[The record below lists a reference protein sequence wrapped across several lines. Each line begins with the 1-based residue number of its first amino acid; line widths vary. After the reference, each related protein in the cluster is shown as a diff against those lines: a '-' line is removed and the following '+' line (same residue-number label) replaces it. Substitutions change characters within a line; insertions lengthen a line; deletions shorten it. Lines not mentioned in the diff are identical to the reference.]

1 MFNQVDKSLLPPQL
15 AGVTKKTSAADHERS
30 LSLRGIIP
38 SRAFRAGPVTSPGL
52 LIVADDLTGALD
64 SACEA
69 ASRSIATR
77 VFLSPNDL
85 EAARGTVLP
94 PVVAVSTNSR
104 DGSPQAAR
112 NAMAQ
117 VCASLAW
124 LPAACVMKKV
134 DSRLKGHVALETRML
149 MEATGAA
156 WITAVPALPD
166 MGRVQVAGRL
176 TGAGILDPILIA
188 QIFQGMDANIPDVT
202 SGCDVAAAARAQ
214 GLMVGARS
222 LAKALV
228 RQLWPQAATE
238 VQVRLTAPG
247 IVVIG
252 SRDPITLAQVERLG
266 RPRVLCPNG
275 NLGNDIPAGRLSVVQ
290 MVQAEGPAVDPRKAG
305 DLFTKGLAS
314 RFLQDLPSSV
324 IVVGGETAAALMR
337 QMGIRHLDVIGA
349 ALPGIPV
356 SHAALADGRRFTLV
370 TKSGGFGDQDTLA
383 RLAQF
388 VDN

>member
-1 MFNQVDKSLLPPQL
+1 M
-15 AGVTKKTSAADHERS
+15 TSS
-30 LSLRGIIP
+30 
-38 SRAFRAGPVTSPGL
+38 GL

-77 VFLSPNDL
+77 VFLSPTDL

-112 NAMAQ
+112 HAMAQ
-117 VCASLAW
+117 VCANLAW
-124 LPAACVMKKV
+124 LPAPWVMKKV

-156 WITAVPALPD
+156 RITAVPALPD

-176 TGAGILDPILIA
+176 GGAGIPEPIQIA
-188 QIFQGMDANIPDVT
+188 QIFQGMVAEIPDVT
-202 SGCDVAAAARAQ
+202 SSCDVAAAARSP

-222 LAKALV
+222 LAAALV
-228 RQLWPQAATE
+228 RQIWPQADGEAL
-238 VQVRLTAPG
+238 VRLTAPG
-247 IVVIG
+247 IMVIG
-252 SRDPITLAQVERLG
+252 SRDPITMAQVERLG
-266 RPRVLCPNG
+266 RPRMLCPNG
-275 NLGNDIPAGRLSVVQ
+275 NLGDDIPEGRLSVVQ
-290 MVQAEGPAVDPRKAG
+290 MVQAEGPAIDPRKAG
-305 DLFTKGLAS
+305 DLFAQGLAS
-314 RFLQDLPSSV
+314 RLLQDLPSSV

-337 QMGIRHLDVIGA
+337 QMGVRHLDVIGA

-356 SHAALADGRRFTLV
+356 SHAALADGRRFTLI
-370 TKSGGFGDQDTLA
+370 TKSGGFGDHETLA

>member
-1 MFNQVDKSLLPPQL
+1 M
-15 AGVTKKTSAADHERS
+15 
-30 LSLRGIIP
+30 
-38 SRAFRAGPVTSPGL
+38 TSPGL

-69 ASRSIATR
+69 ARRSIATR
-77 VFLSPNDL
+77 VFLSPSDL
-85 EAARGTVLP
+85 EAARGTDLP

-104 DGSPQAAR
+104 DGSQQAAR
-112 NAMAQ
+112 NAMEQ
-117 VCASLAW
+117 VCATLAW

-156 WITAVPALPD
+156 RITAVPALPD

-176 TGAGILDPILIA
+176 TGAGIPDPILIA
-188 QIFQGMDANIPDVT
+188 EVFQGMDADIPDIT
-202 SGCDVAAAARAQ
+202 SGSDVAAAARSQ

-228 RQLWPQAATE
+228 RQLWPKEDSEAP
-238 VQVRLTAPG
+238 VRLEAPG
-247 IVVIG
+247 IIVIG

-266 RPRVLCPNG
+266 CPRVLCPNG
-275 NLGNDIPAGRLSVVQ
+275 SLGEDIPAGRLSVVQ
-290 MVQAEGPAVDPRKAG
+290 MVKAEGPAVNPRKAG
-305 DLFTKGLAS
+305 DRLAQILAT
-314 RFLQDLPSSV
+314 RFLRDLPSLV

-337 QMGIRHLDVIGA
+337 QMGVRHLDVVGT

-356 SHAALADGRRFTLV
+356 SHAALADGRRFTLA
-370 TKSGGFGDQDTLA
+370 TKSGGFGDHETLA
-383 RLAQF
+383 RLTQF
-388 VDN
+388 MDN